1 MNPNIALLLTSALH
15 YLAII
20 PILCKKYRSV
30 PYYYRI
36 YGNTILLSTTCSI
49 LWHYYNTLQLQLID
63 YYFVTIWFIQD
74 LMWSLEINKLRILV
88 LNLIIFGLNISVY
101 YLDDYEYYHSIWH
114 VLSAIKCI
122 YISYLLN
129 YHGSTKIENN
139 NV

>member
-1 MNPNIALLLTSALH
+1 
-15 YLAII
+15 
-20 PILCKKYRSV
+20 
-30 PYYYRI
+30 
-36 YGNTILLSTTCSI
+36 
-49 LWHYYNTLQLQLID
+49 
-63 YYFVTIWFIQD
+63 
-74 LMWSLEINKLRILV
+74 MWSLEINKLRILV